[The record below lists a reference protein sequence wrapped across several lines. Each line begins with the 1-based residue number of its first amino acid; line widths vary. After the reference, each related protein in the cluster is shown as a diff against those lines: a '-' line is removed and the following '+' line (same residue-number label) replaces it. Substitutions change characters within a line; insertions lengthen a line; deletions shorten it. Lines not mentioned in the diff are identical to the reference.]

1 MANVNVRIDDKIK
14 KEAEDIIREIGL
26 TPSAAINLYYVQ
38 IIKTKAIPFF
48 LEAHMPNKE
57 TIEAIEE
64 GERIAKDPNRKGYS
78 DIESLKKA
86 LGIYDETKD

>member
-14 KEAEDIIREIGL
+14 KEAEDIIRDIGL
-26 TPSAAINLYYVQ
+26 TPSAAINLFYVQ
-38 IIKTKAIPFF
+38 IIKTQSIPFF
-48 LEAHMPNKE
+48 LEAHYPNKE
-57 TIEAIEE
+57 TIKAIKE

-86 LGIYDETKD
+86 LGI